1 MNKYIYALLGLYFL
15 LSCQKSQ
22 SSQKDLSSS
31 PSIHIMFPEDL
42 IIEGTLSNKLKTTNS
57 DSSPELNLTCR
68 Q

>member
-22 SSQKDLSSS
+22 SNQKDLSNH
-31 PSIHIMFPEDL
+31 SIHIMFPKDL
-42 IIEGTLSNKLKTTNS
+42 IIEGTLSNKLKATNS